1 MIKGLV
7 TAVERDR
14 RVRRGGVEDDGRGS
28 GERRGGALTKVGQRS
43 GGSLTLAG
51 DGAER
56 HTTTESCALLSPHG
70 ERGVSHPRE
79 MSFI

>member
-14 RVRRGGVEDDGRGS
+14 IVRRGGVEDDGRGS
-28 GERRGGALTKVGQRS
+28 GERPGGALTKVGQRS

>member
-1 MIKGLV
+1 M
-7 TAVERDR
+7 
-14 RVRRGGVEDDGRGS
+14 
-28 GERRGGALTKVGQRS
+28 TKVGQRS

>member
-1 MIKGLV
+1 MIKGLA

-14 RVRRGGVEDDGRGS
+14 RVSRGGVEDDGRGS

>member
-1 MIKGLV
+1 M
-7 TAVERDR
+7 
-14 RVRRGGVEDDGRGS
+14 EDDGRGS
-28 GERRGGALTKVGQRS
+28 GERRGGALTKAGQRS

-51 DGAER
+51 DGAEQ